1 MALLKVLA
9 LLLILVYGAALTFI
23 LLYSLAQLHLLV
35 LYRRARKE
43 PASDGEDTV
52 AHYPPVTV
60 QLPLFNEC
68 YVAERLLDCVAR
80 LDYPASLLEIQVL
93 DDSTDETRDLVD
105 ARVAYWRAQGIDM
118 KAVRRST
125 RTGFKAGALQMGL
138 EQARGEFLAIF
149 DADFLPY
156 PDFLK
161 KTVPVLLRN
170 ERIGV
175 VQTRWDHLNPRYSLF
190 TRTQAFAL
198 DAHFT
203 VEQTGRNYGDYY
215 INFNGTAGI
224 WRKATIQDAGG
235 WQSDTLTEDL
245 DLSYRAQLRGWKFRY
260 LESVAS
266 PAELPAE
273 MNAIKSQQ
281 FRWTK
286 GAAETA
292 RKLYGRVWRSPIPF
306 SRKVHAFF
314 HLFNSSI
321 FICILV
327 CALLSVPALWF
338 KSQAY
343 FPLVF
348 QLASLFLL
356 GLLIIGAVYFT
367 AFRQRCSST
376 RQALLRFIP
385 MFPMFLSLSM
395 GLSLHNAIAVAEGF
409 LGRKTAF
416 IRTPK
421 FALVGNKGHWGRSSY
436 RRARFTPLMLVEG
449 ALMLYFGLGIWLGFR
464 LEDYGLLPFHL
475 MLLFGFGSIFFYT
488 LWHLRPAR

>member
-1 MALLKVLA
+1 MKVLA
-9 LLLILVYGAALTFI
+9 LLLIFVYGAALTFI
-23 LLYSLAQLHLLV
+23 LLYALAQLHLLV
-35 LYRRARKE
+35 LYRRAHR
-43 PASDGEDTV
+43 PSSGE
-52 AHYPPVTV
+52 HPQPPGPLPVVTV
-60 QLPLFNEC
+60 QLPLFNER

-80 LDYPASLLEIQVL
+80 LDYPATHLEIQVL
-93 DDSTDETRDLVD
+93 DDSTDETREIVD
-105 ARVAYWRAQGIDM
+105 ARVAYWRGQGIDM

-125 RTGFKAGALQMGL
+125 RIGFKAGALQMGL
-138 EQARGEFLAIF
+138 EEARGEFLAIF
-149 DADFLPY
+149 DADFLPN

-161 KTVPVLLRN
+161 KTVPVLLRDK
-170 ERIGV
+170 RIGV
-175 VQTRWDHLNPRYSLF
+175 VQTRWEHLNPRYSLF

-203 VEQTGRNYGDYY
+203 VEQTGRNHGDYY

-224 WRKATIQDAGG
+224 WRKETIHDAGG

-260 LESVAS
+260 LETVAS

-292 RKLYGRVWRSPIPF
+292 RKLYGQVWRSPIPF
-306 SRKVHAFF
+306 PRKVHAFF

-338 KSQAY
+338 KSQNY
-343 FPLVF
+343 YPLVF
-348 QLASLFLL
+348 QLAPLFLG
-356 GLLIIGAVYFT
+356 GLLIIGAVYYT
-367 AFRQRCSST
+367 AFRKRCHST
-376 RQALLRFIP
+376 REALLRFIP

-421 FALVGNKGHWGRSSY
+421 FALVGNKGHWGSSSY
-436 RRARFTPLMLVEG
+436 RRARFTPIMLVEG
-449 ALMLYFGLGIWLGFR
+449 ALMLYFGLGIWLGVLLGDF
-464 LEDYGLLPFHL
+464 GLLPFHV